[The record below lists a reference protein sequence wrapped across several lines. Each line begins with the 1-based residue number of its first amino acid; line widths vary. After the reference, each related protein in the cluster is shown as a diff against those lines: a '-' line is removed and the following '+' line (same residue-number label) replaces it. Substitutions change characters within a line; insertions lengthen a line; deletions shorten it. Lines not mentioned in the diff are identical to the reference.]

1 MYNKVYIIFFISI
14 VFIISS
20 CENNIEVIRNMGKEK
35 DLPQVSAD
43 NIEILYSDSA
53 RVKIQIISPSIVRY
67 NLPNKMY
74 TEFSKGLTVNQYD
87 TAHNIEATITAQ
99 HAVYRDQEKLWKAW
113 GNVLARNHK
122 SGEELSTEE
131 LFWNQEKGIIY
142 STKFSRISNADGVFY
157 GDGGFEAK
165 EDMSQWHM
173 IGIKGSVNIKDN
185 GNEN

>member
-1 MYNKVYIIFFISI
+1 MQSKVYTFFFII
-14 VFIISS
+14 TVFIISS
-20 CENNIEVIRNMGKEK
+20 CENSIEVIRNIGNEKE
-35 DLPQVSAD
+35 LPQVSAD
-43 NIEILYSDSA
+43 SIEILYSDSA
-53 RVKIQIISPSIVRY
+53 RVKIQIIAPSIVRY

-74 TEFSKGLTVNQYD
+74 TEFVKGLTVNQFD
-87 TAHNIEATITAQ
+87 SAKNIEATITAE
-99 HAVYRDQEKLWKAW
+99 HAIYRDQEKLWKAW

-131 LFWNQEKGIIY
+131 LFWDQQKGIIY
-142 STKFSRISNADGVFY
+142 STKFSRISNPDGVFY